1 MDILKRSLAPFSTEA
16 WNFLDEEA
24 TDVLSQKLRARQEV
38 DFIGPKGL
46 ELSSINTGRFVDTG
60 IEDVEGVQYATRE
73 VLPLVELKVPFKM
86 KLSEIEALARGAGDV
101 DTDAL
106 VEAAGK
112 VAQAE
117 NKAVYYGLDQVGI
130 EGIVD
135 ASEYEEVSVSGGE
148 KELISGLLKA
158 LTLFEEN
165 SVGGN
170 KRLLLGPDLYAL
182 LYELDDKGYPLKRK
196 VAEMVESGVEFVPD
210 LGNRGLLISE
220 RGGDFELTVGQD
232 ISLGFEDRSGD
243 EVELFFLET
252 FTFRVNGPE
261 AAVVLK

>member
-1 MDILKRSLAPFSTEA
+1 MDILRRSAAPFSLEA

-24 TDVLSQKLRARQEV
+24 MDVLAQKLRARQEV

-46 ELSSINTGRFVDTG
+46 ELSSINTGRFVDAG
-60 IEDVEGVQYATRE
+60 IEDVEGVSYATRE

-86 KLSEIEALARGAGDV
+86 KLSEIEALARGAEDV

-106 VEAAGK
+106 VEAAQK

-117 NKAVYYGLDQVGI
+117 NKAVYYGLDEVGI
-130 EGIVD
+130 EGIVE

-148 KELISGLLKA
+148 KELISGLLNA
-158 LTLFEEN
+158 LSLFEES
-165 SVGGN
+165 SVGGT
-170 KRLLLGPDLYAL
+170 KRLLLGPDLYSL

-196 VAEMVESGVEFVPD
+196 VAEMVESGVEYVPD

-232 ISLGFEDRSGD
+232 ISLGFEDRDGD

>member
-1 MDILKRSLAPFSTEA
+1 MDILKRSLAPFGSET

-24 TDVLSQKLRARQEV
+24 TDVLNQKLKARKEV
-38 DFIGPKGL
+38 EFLGPKGL
-46 ELSSINTGRFVDTG
+46 GLSSINTGRFSPVG
-60 IEDVEGVQYATRE
+60 IEDVEGVSYSTRE
-73 VLPLVELKVPFKM
+73 VLPLVELKVPFTM
-86 KLSEIEALARGAGDV
+86 KLSELEALARGAEDV
-101 DTDAL
+101 QTDEL
-106 VEAAGK
+106 VEAAAK
-112 VAQAE
+112 LAKAE
-117 NKAVYYGLDQVGI
+117 NKAVFYGLDEVNI
-130 EGIVD
+130 KGIVE
-135 ASEYEEVSVSGGE
+135 ASEHDEVSVSGGE

-165 SVGGN
+165 SVGGS
-170 KRLLLGPDLYAL
+170 KRLLLGPELYTL

-196 VAEMVESGVEFVPD
+196 VEEMVDNGAVLVPD
-210 LGNRGLLISE
+210 LANRGLLISE

-232 ISLGFEDRSGD
+232 ISLGFEERRDD

>member
-1 MDILKRSLAPFSTEA
+1 MDILKRSQAPFAAEA
-16 WNFLDEEA
+16 WDFLDEEA
-24 TDVLSQKLRARQEV
+24 TDVLSQKLKARKEV
-38 DFIGPKGL
+38 DFLGPKGL
-46 ELSSINTGRFVDTG
+46 ELSSINTGRFNPVG
-60 IEDVEGVQYATRE
+60 IEDVEGVTYSTRE
-73 VLPLVELKVPFKM
+73 VLPLVELKVPFTM
-86 KLSEIEALARGAGDV
+86 NLNEIEALARGAEDV
-101 DTDAL
+101 DTDEL
-106 VEAAGK
+106 IEAASK
-112 VAQAE
+112 LAKAE
-117 NKAVYYGLDQVGI
+117 NKAVFYGLDEVNI

-165 SVGGN
+165 SVGGS
-170 KRLLLGPDLYAL
+170 KRLLLGPELYSL

-196 VAEMVESGVEFVPD
+196 VEEMAESGVVLVPD

-220 RGGDFELTVGQD
+220 RGGDFELTIGQD
-232 ISLGFEDRSGD
+232 ISLGFGERKGD